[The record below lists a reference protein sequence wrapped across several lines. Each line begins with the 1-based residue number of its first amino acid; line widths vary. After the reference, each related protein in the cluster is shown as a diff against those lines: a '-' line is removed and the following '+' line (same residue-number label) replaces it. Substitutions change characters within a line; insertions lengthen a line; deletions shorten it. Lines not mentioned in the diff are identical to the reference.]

1 MDAMLRLANGV
12 ATIGAWFGGALMILT
27 SFVIGVEV
35 LLRKFLNVSIGGADE
50 LAGYALAIGTAW
62 SLGFALVHRAHIR
75 IDSLYVLT
83 PRPVA
88 VALDLVGLV
97 ALAGFFALVAW
108 HGYGVLVQSIDV
120 GARSMSRLA
129 TPVAIPQAIWVVGL
143 VAFLLIALAVF
154 VRAVAALAAGDLRTV
169 QRLIGSRTA
178 TQELEEEIRD
188 IERSRGDAAAEEH
201 AP

>member
-1 MDAMLRLANGV
+1 MNRMLRLAHGV
-12 ATIGAWFGGALMILT
+12 ATAGAWFGGGLMILT

-35 LLRKFLNVSIGGADE
+35 LLRRFLNVSIGGADE

-62 SLGFALVHRAHIR
+62 SLGCALVHRAHIR
-75 IDSLYVLT
+75 IDSLYVLM

-108 HGYGVLVQSIDV
+108 HGYGVLVQSVEV

-129 TPVAIPQAIWVVGL
+129 TPVAIPQAIWLAGL
-143 VAFLLIALAVF
+143 LAFLLIALALF
-154 VRAVAALAAGDLRTV
+154 VRAVAALASGDLRAV

-178 TQELEEEIRD
+178 TQELEEELREV
-188 IERSRGDAAAEEH
+188 ERSRGDAAEER